1 MHDLILKK
9 PTLEYK
15 AQVMDYRKNFLE
27 NGQSFDGCAGLEDVE
42 DYNEWLDFDNR
53 LSKKYGDSYVP
64 STVYLGIRES
74 DNKVVGMIDCRHD
87 LSDFLLNYGG
97 NIGYSVLID
106 ERRKG
111 YAKEMLRLVLD
122 KYKEEGK
129 NKVLLTCDKDNIAS
143 VKTIVANGGIL
154 ENEVKDEYKLGKSGT
169 IQRYWIN
176 I

>member
-1 MHDLILKK
+1 MHDLVLKK
-9 PTLEYK
+9 PTLEHED
-15 AQVMDYRKNFLE
+15 QVMNYRKNFLE
-27 NGQSFDGCAGLEDVE
+27 NNQSFDGCAGLEDVE
-42 DYNEWLDFDNR
+42 NYSEWLDFDNR

-87 LSDFLLNYGG
+87 LSEFLFNYGG
-97 NIGYSVLID
+97 NIGYSVLVD

-143 VKTIVANGGIL
+143 AKTIIANGGIL